1 MAKTAEIPESLMTE
15 YGADSGESGIELI
28 SRRSRRMIWLTVRDG
43 RKVVLKGLPEHLRSH
58 PEVVAS
64 LRKEYLLGL
73 RVEAEG
79 VVRVY
84 GYGVHPQLGPV
95 IEMEYVDG
103 CPLNEFLAVGRHGL
117 SERRVIA
124 RKIAA
129 ALVAVHRA
137 GISHR
142 DLKPDNIL
150 IRSNDSQPKII
161 DFGHGDAGEFVIYKN
176 SAATEMYGAPEQQ
189 TPSPGGMAADVYSF
203 GKVLDE
209 LLPERGFRRLRNS
222 CKAQDPAL
230 RPDMEQVARLLDRAD
245 GSYGRLKLSAAVCAF
260 LVIAAAII
268 GYISRPRVID
278 VPALPAPA
286 ANEAQE
292 RLDSVAPVNV
302 SAPQIAADEN
312 IVSVTDG
319 VKKSLPEVDSV
330 IQKYIAAADSIT
342 FRYGPIEYD
351 RVWDYDKQN
360 EKARRRLSRGDEH
373 YKLADRMEREL
384 QSLGAGVRQRDEAK
398 HILWTHIVMET
409 NRIDGADKIRDSIMQ
424 NYTIPS
430 VPE

>member
-15 YGADSGESGIELI
+15 YGADSGENGIELI

-58 PEVVAS
+58 PEEVAS

-73 RVEAEG
+73 RIEAEG

-84 GYGVHPQLGPV
+84 GFGEHPQLGPV

-103 CPLNEFLAVGRHGL
+103 SPLFLLGHRGL
-117 SERRVIA
+117 SERREIA

-142 DLKPDNIL
+142 DIKPDNIL
-150 IRSNDSQPKII
+150 IRSSDSQPKII

-176 SAATEMYGAPEQQ
+176 SAATELYGAPEQQ
-189 TPSPGGMAADVYSF
+189 APSLGGMAADVYSF

-209 LLPERGFRRLRNS
+209 LLPESGYRRLRNA
-222 CKAQDPAL
+222 CKAHDPAR
-230 RPDMEQVARLLDRAD
+230 RPDMEQVVRRLEKAAAPYR
-245 GSYGRLKLSAAVCAF
+245 SAAVITA
-260 LVIAAAII
+260 VIALCVIVAVMS
-268 GYISRPRVID
+268 GYLHRSRGD
-278 VPALPAPA
+278 TPAPPPAMINKTPELPVYEGVEEGPERENAVPVRNHPEAGPA
-286 ANEAQE
+286 AGEDDIDA
-292 RLDSVAPVNV
+292 VV
-302 SAPQIAADEN
+302 
-312 IVSVTDG
+312 
-319 VKKSLPEVDSV
+319 
-330 IQKYIAAADSIT
+330 QKYIRESDEINS
-342 FRYGPIEYD
+342 RYGAIEYD
-351 RVWDYDKQN
+351 REWNPELQK
-360 EKARRRLSRGDEH
+360 EKTGRRLARGDEH

-384 QSLGAGVRQRDEAK
+384 LAWGAGERQRAEAK

-409 NRIDGADKIRDSIMQ
+409 NRIDGADKIRDSVMK
-424 NYTIPS
+424 NYTVPS